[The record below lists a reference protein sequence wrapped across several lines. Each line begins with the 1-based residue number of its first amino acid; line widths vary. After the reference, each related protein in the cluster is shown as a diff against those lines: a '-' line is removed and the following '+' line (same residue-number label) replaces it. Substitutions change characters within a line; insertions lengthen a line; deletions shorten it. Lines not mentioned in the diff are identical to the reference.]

1 MGTPHKYLWCLTLF
15 YLSGGEENLHLPPIV
30 SNYHFVFMMALRIS
44 QLFLNPKKTKNPE
57 TRPEFN
63 ARSRTYRDFQKV
75 PKTGFFGTVIENLAG
90 FGTGTVSRASLLM
103 AYVPFD

>member
-44 QLFLNPKKTKNPE
+44 QLFLNPKKQRIPKPVPNSMPG
-57 TRPEFN
+57 PGLIGIFKK
-63 ARSRTYRDFQKV
+63 SRKRDFSG
-75 PKTGFFGTVIENLAG
+75 PG
-90 FGTGTVSRASLLM
+90 
-103 AYVPFD
+103 